1 MVPLE
6 RQLKWVELR
15 GRLGFEQA
23 IEALAVHQVGADQA
37 GEGEQAGDGLLR
49 RLGQAQQQKGN
60 QRDGDLDTRTAF
72 SEVPRK
78 R

>member
-37 GEGEQAGDGLLR
+37 GESEQAGDGLLR
-49 RLGQAQQQKGN
+49 RLG
-60 QRDGDLDTRTAF
+60 
-72 SEVPRK
+72 
-78 R
+78 